1 MKIKL
6 LYMLLTVVGLSSC
19 SSNPVKAANPP
30 EKALVV
36 YFSWG
41 GNTREVA
48 KQIGEITGSELF
60 ELLPEKPYTRLR
72 YGSNGV
78 DGIEE
83 VAEREVKEGFQPKLK
98 SLPDNLDQ
106 YDAIYVGSPCWF
118 NTIAPPVAT
127 FLATAKLS
135 GKTIIPFMTHGG
147 SRMGKSIDDIKR
159 LVPDANVTEGLPI
172 SQSRVSQA
180 KKEITT
186 WLKKNNLIK

>member
-1 MKIKL
+1 
-6 LYMLLTVVGLSSC
+6 MLLTVVGLSSC
-19 SSNPVKAANPP
+19 NSNPGKAANPP

-48 KQIGEITGSELF
+48 KQIGVVTASGLF
-60 ELLPEKPYTRLR
+60 ELLPEKAYTRLR

-83 VAEREVKEGFQPKLK
+83 VAEREVKEGFQPELK

-127 FLATAKLS
+127 FLATAGLS

-172 SQSRVSQA
+172 SESRVPQV
-180 KKEITT
+180 KKEIAT
-186 WLKKNNLIK
+186 WLRKHNLIK